1 MRAANFEKKPSPS
14 HGKKKRINDIRASIG
29 KHDPGNTR
37 FRYTGERDGGGRN
50 REARGRKRGGYTR
63 GRKEKRRKREEERR
77 QRGPSV
83 GGTSAA
89 IKRSDKAAMFI
100 CVDRCGER
108 SAV

>member
-1 MRAANFEKKPSPS
+1 MILVRGS
-14 HGKKKRINDIRASIG
+14 
-29 KHDPGNTR
+29 GNTIQEIHVFDAR
-37 FRYTGERDGGGRN
+37 EREG
-50 REARGRKRGGYTR
+50 
-63 GRKEKRRKREEERR
+63 EKRRSEREKERRVYEGQKGEKSGGKREEERR

-100 CVDRCGER
+100 CVDRWGER